1 MKNCLSN
8 RKFENLLFVDV
19 QIQGREATAL
29 FDTGA
34 GMSVIARSLL
44 DALDGVQKSEA
55 LSAGNNNGLVRTLP
69 TAVISSV
76 QIGDV
81 RLDSLRVIVMADA
94 DFAFSDDNGRK
105 FPARMLL
112 GWDVISRY
120 CWQYSAQN
128 ETLFATKSQGATAAS
143 DPDSKQGPVVFP
155 QYAGRPF
162 KARVDTGHTGSV
174 LSAAW
179 HTRIPDIE
187 RHETE
192 NVGIGSV
199 QHASTPYV
207 KDLPIMFQG
216 QVIHLRNADICGQIY
231 GQPDDIEALL
241 GYDFLEGRDWMLDR
255 EFQLLDPA

>member
-81 RLDSLRVIVMADA
+81 RQIVFAVAVGFLLVTVFYRGGSLIPCILVHSAINTLGTFANDA
-94 DFAFSDDNGRK
+94 GLTVQ
-105 FPARMLL
+105 MQLL
-112 GWDVISRY
+112 HI
-120 CWQYSAQN
+120 AA
-128 ETLFATKSQGATAAS
+128 LILITAA
-143 DPDSKQGPVVFP
+143 
-155 QYAGRPF
+155 YTLILMR
-162 KARVDTGHTGSV
+162 T
-174 LSAAW
+174 
-179 HTRIPDIE
+179 
-187 RHETE
+187 
-192 NVGIGSV
+192 
-199 QHASTPYV
+199 
-207 KDLPIMFQG
+207 LP
-216 QVIHLRNADICGQIY
+216 
-231 GQPDDIEALL
+231 
-241 GYDFLEGRDWMLDR
+241 EGGTKV
-255 EFQLLDPA
+255 EIQK